1 MNQIANQ
8 FQSLELVPTTS
19 TAYQKARRLT
29 STGKEESFEQIFAE
43 KKQQSSEVTFSKHAN
58 QRLMNRNMSLSKEQL
73 ARLNSG
79 VEQARAKHIKESLIL
94 VDNMSFIV
102 NVSSNTVVTA
112 MNQEEEQQI
121 FTNIDGAVIS

>member
-1 MNQIANQ
+1 
-8 FQSLELVPTTS
+8 
-19 TAYQKARRLT
+19 
-29 STGKEESFEQIFAE
+29 
-43 KKQQSSEVTFSKHAN
+43 
-58 QRLMNRNMSLSKEQL
+58 MNRNMSLSKEQL